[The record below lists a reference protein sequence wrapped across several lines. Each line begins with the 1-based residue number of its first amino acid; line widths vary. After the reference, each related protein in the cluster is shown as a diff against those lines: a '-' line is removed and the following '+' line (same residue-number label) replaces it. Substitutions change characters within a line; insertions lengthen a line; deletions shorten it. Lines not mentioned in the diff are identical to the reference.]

1 MARYCGVLVMALNDV
16 LRNLNKV
23 TKDTEKKAEIQ
34 IKKCCEDLLSKAVDI
49 TPIDTGELRKS
60 GTTDYDSAKKTG
72 RVTFGVGAVEYAVA
86 VHEMPNE
93 TNWTEPGTGNKYLE
107 KPLKANSEKY
117 LQSIAKAVE
126 INR

>member
-1 MARYCGVLVMALNDV
+1 M
-16 LRNLNKV
+16 
-23 TKDTEKKAEIQ
+23 
-34 IKKCCEDLLSKAVDI
+34 LSKAVDR

-60 GTTDYDSAKKTG
+60 GTVSVDKKGMMTTG
-72 RVTFGVGAVEYAVA
+72 KVSFGGGAVEYAVA

-107 KPLKANSEKY
+107 KPLKANSAKY

-126 INR
+126 IK

>member
-1 MARYCGVLVMALNDV
+1 MAGYCGVLAMALNDV

-23 TKDTEKKAEIQ
+23 TVDTEKKAERQ

-60 GTTDYDSAKKTG
+60 GTTDYDSSKKTG
-72 RVTFGVGAVEYAVA
+72 RVTFGGGAVEYAVA

-107 KPLKANSEKY
+107 KPLKANSAKY

-126 INR
+126 IK

>member
-1 MARYCGVLVMALNDV
+1 MALNDV

-23 TKDTEKKAEIQ
+23 TKDTEKKAERQ

-49 TPIDTGELRKS
+49 TPMNTGELRKS

-72 RVTFGVGAVEYAVA
+72 RVTFGGGSVDYAVA
-86 VHEMPNE
+86 VHEMPDE

-107 KPLKANSEKY
+107 KPLKANSAKY

-126 INR
+126 IKK

>member
-1 MARYCGVLVMALNDV
+1 MARYSGVLAMAMTV
-16 LRNLNKV
+16 IRNLNNL
-23 TKDTEKKAEIQ
+23 TAQMEKKAEKQ

-49 TPIDTGELRKS
+49 TPMDTGELRKS
-60 GTTDYDSAKKTG
+60 GTTDYDTATKTG
-72 RVTFGVGAVEYAVA
+72 KVSFGGGAVDYAVA

-93 TNWTEPGTGNKYLE
+93 TNWSEPGTGNKFLE

-126 INR
+126 VK

>member
-1 MARYCGVLVMALNDV
+1 MARYSGVLDMAMTV
-16 LRNLNKV
+16 IRNLNNL
-23 TKDTEKKAEIQ
+23 TAQMEKKAEKQ

-49 TPIDTGELRKS
+49 TPMDTGELRKS
-60 GTTDYDSAKKTG
+60 GTTDYDTATKTG
-72 RVTFGVGAVEYAVA
+72 KVSFGGGAVDYAVA

-93 TNWTEPGTGNKYLE
+93 TNWSEPGTGNKFLE

-126 INR
+126 VK

>member
-1 MARYCGVLVMALNDV
+1 MAMNVIT
-16 LRNLNKV
+16 NLNNL
-23 TKDTEKKAEIQ
+23 TKQMEKKAEKQ

-49 TPIDTGELRKS
+49 TPMDTGELRRS
-60 GTTDYDSAKKTG
+60 GTTDYDTATKTG
-72 RVTFGVGAVEYAVA
+72 KVSFGGGAVDYAVI

-93 TNWTEPGTGNKYLE
+93 TNWSEPGTGNKFLE

-126 INR
+126 VK

>member
-1 MARYCGVLVMALNDV
+1 MALNDV
-16 LRNLNKV
+16 LRNLNFISKQM
-23 TKDTEKKAEIQ
+23 EKKAEKQ

-49 TPIDTGELRKS
+49 TPINTGELRKS
-60 GTTDYDSAKKTG
+60 GTTDYDTATKTG
-72 RVTFGVGAVEYAVA
+72 KVSFGGGAVDYAVA

-93 TNWTEPGTGNKYLE
+93 TNWSEPGTGNKFLE

-126 INR
+126 VK

>member
-1 MARYCGVLVMALNDV
+1 MAGYSGVLAMAMNV
-16 LRNLNKV
+16 IRNLNNLIKQM
-23 TKDTEKKAEIQ
+23 EKKAEKQ

-49 TPIDTGELRKS
+49 TPMNTGELRKS
-60 GTTDYDSAKKTG
+60 GTTDYDTATKTG
-72 RVTFGVGAVEYAVA
+72 KVSFGGGAVNYAVA

-93 TNWTEPGTGNKYLE
+93 TNWSEPGTGNKFLE
-107 KPLKANSEKY
+107 KPLKANSDKY

>member
-1 MARYCGVLVMALNDV
+1 MAMNVIV
-16 LRNLNKV
+16 NLNNLIKQM
-23 TKDTEKKAEIQ
+23 EKKAEKQ

-49 TPIDTGELRKS
+49 TPLDTGELRKS
-60 GTTDYDSAKKTG
+60 GTTDYDTATKTG
-72 RVTFGVGAVEYAVA
+72 KISFGGGAVDYAVA

-93 TNWTEPGTGNKYLE
+93 TNWSEPGTGNKFLE

-126 INR
+126 VK

>member
-1 MARYCGVLVMALNDV
+1 MAGYSGVLAMAMNV
-16 LRNLNKV
+16 IRNLNNL
-23 TKDTEKKAEIQ
+23 TKQIEKKAEKQ

-49 TPIDTGELRKS
+49 TPMNTGELRKS
-60 GTTDYDSAKKTG
+60 GTTDYDTATKTG
-72 RVTFGVGAVEYAVA
+72 KVSFGGGAVNYAVA

-93 TNWTEPGTGNKYLE
+93 TNWSEPGTGNKFLE

-126 INR
+126 VK

>member
-1 MARYCGVLVMALNDV
+1 MARNRGVLAMALNDV
-16 LRNLNKV
+16 LRNLNTV
-23 TKDTEKKAEIQ
+23 TKDTEKKAERQ

-49 TPIDTGELRKS
+49 TPMDTGELRKS

-72 RVTFGVGAVEYAVA
+72 RVTFGGGSVDYAVA

-107 KPLKANSEKY
+107 KPLKANSAKY

-126 INR
+126 INK

>member
-1 MARYCGVLVMALNDV
+1 MTVI
-16 LRNLNKV
+16 RNLNNL
-23 TKDTEKKAEIQ
+23 TAQMEKKAEKQ

-49 TPIDTGELRKS
+49 TPMDTGELRKS
-60 GTTDYDSAKKTG
+60 GTTDYDTATKTG
-72 RVTFGVGAVEYAVA
+72 KVSFGGGAVDYAVA

-93 TNWTEPGTGNKYLE
+93 TNWSEPGTGNKFLE

-126 INR
+126 LK

>member
-1 MARYCGVLVMALNDV
+1 MAGYSGVLAMAMNV
-16 LRNLNKV
+16 IRNLNNLIKQM
-23 TKDTEKKAEIQ
+23 EKKAEKQ

-49 TPIDTGELRKS
+49 TPMNTGELRKS
-60 GTTDYDSAKKTG
+60 GTTDYDTATKTG
-72 RVTFGVGAVEYAVA
+72 KVSFGGGAVDYAVA

-93 TNWTEPGTGNKYLE
+93 TNWSEPGTGNKFLE
-107 KPLKANSEKY
+107 KPLKANSDKY

>member
-1 MARYCGVLVMALNDV
+1 MARYSGVLDMALNDV
-16 LRNLNKV
+16 LRNLNTASKQI
-23 TKDTEKKAEIQ
+23 EKKAEKQ

-49 TPIDTGELRKS
+49 TPMDTGELRKS
-60 GTTDYDSAKKTG
+60 GTTDYDTATKTG
-72 RVTFGVGAVEYAVA
+72 KVSFGGGAVDYAVA

-93 TNWTEPGTGNKYLE
+93 TNWSEAGTGNKFLE

-126 INR
+126 VK

>member
-1 MARYCGVLVMALNDV
+1 MAGYCGVLVMALNDV
-16 LRNLNKV
+16 LRNLNRIIR
-23 TKDTEKKAEIQ
+23 DTEKKSEKQ

-49 TPIDTGELRKS
+49 TPMDTGELRKS

-72 RVTFGVGAVEYAVA
+72 RVTFGGGSVEYAVA

-107 KPLKANSEKY
+107 KPLKANSDKY
-117 LQSIAKAVE
+117 LKSIAKAVE
-126 INR
+126 INK

>member
-1 MARYCGVLVMALNDV
+1 MAMNVIS
-16 LRNLNKV
+16 NLNNLIKQM
-23 TKDTEKKAEIQ
+23 EKKAEKQ

-49 TPIDTGELRKS
+49 TPLDTGELRKS
-60 GTTDYDSAKKTG
+60 GTTDYDTATKTG
-72 RVTFGVGAVEYAVA
+72 KVSFGGGAVDYAVA

-93 TNWTEPGTGNKYLE
+93 TNWSEPGTGNKFLE

-126 INR
+126 LK

>member
-1 MARYCGVLVMALNDV
+1 MARYSGVLAMALNDV
-16 LRNLNKV
+16 LRNLNTVSKQI
-23 TKDTEKKAEIQ
+23 EKKAEKQ
-34 IKKCCEDLLSKAVDI
+34 IKKCCEDLLSKAIDI

-60 GTTDYDSAKKTG
+60 GTTDYDTATKTG
-72 RVTFGVGAVEYAVA
+72 KVSFGGGAVDYAVA

-93 TNWTEPGTGNKYLE
+93 TNWSEPGTGNKFLE

-126 INR
+126 VK